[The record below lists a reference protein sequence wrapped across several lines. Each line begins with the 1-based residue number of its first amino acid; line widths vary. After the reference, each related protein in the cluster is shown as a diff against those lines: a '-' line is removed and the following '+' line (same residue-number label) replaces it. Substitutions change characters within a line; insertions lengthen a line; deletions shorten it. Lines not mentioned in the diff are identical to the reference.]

1 MIINA
6 TWTMYDDKLNERSAA
21 LQANAVLA
29 GQTLSVQGNL
39 VTNWDIAEVANWLV
53 AIGYKDLV
61 PLFHQSNIN
70 GVALSRL
77 DDRLLREM
85 GVVNVGT
92 RLQFLNEVV
101 KVQAIAR
108 SQWRNHVVWND
119 VEYRP
124 KCCFYMCTW
133 SFPCCCMETFCF
145 GPPSQYTLTNGRIN
159 VLRAKSS
166 APCVLLNC
174 CFGYGIQS
182 DNTDLTLIH
191 DVDCVGETSFFGDPA
206 GFVIISTMD
215 GKQSQLKLR
224 STDVQKVTSIIN
236 NIREEAIVS
245 HQTLT
250 PSIDNGPA

>member
-1 MIINA
+1 MNNK
-6 TWTMYDDKLNERSAA
+6 YDSLNEQSAA
-21 LQANAVLA
+21 IKANEVLA
-29 GQTLSVQGNL
+29 GQTFSLGGNL
-39 VTNWDIAEVANWLV
+39 VTNWDINEVSNWLV

-77 DDRLLREM
+77 DDRLLKEI
-85 GVVNVGT
+85 GVLNVGT

-108 SQWRNHVVWND
+108 SQWRNHLVWSD

-124 KCCFYMCTW
+124 NCCYYMCPW
-133 SFPCCCMETFCF
+133 SFPCCCLETMCY
-145 GPPSQYTLTNGRIN
+145 GPPSTYSLTNGRIN

-166 APCVLLNC
+166 APGVCVLC
-174 CFGYGIQS
+174 TACFGYGIAS

-191 DVDCVGETSFFGDPA
+191 DIDCVGSTSYWGEPP

-215 GKQSQLKLR
+215 GKQSSLKLR
-224 STDVQKVTSIIN
+224 SSEVQKVTSIMN

-250 PSIDNGPA
+250 PSIDLVLA

>member
-1 MIINA
+1 MNRS
-6 TWTMYDDKLNERSAA
+6 YDKLNEQAA
-21 LQANAVLA
+21 AAQASELIA
-29 GQTLSVQGNL
+29 GQTLATGGNL
-39 VTNWDIAEVANWLV
+39 VTNWDIAEVSNWLV
-53 AIGYKDLV
+53 TIGYKDLV

-77 DDRLLREM
+77 DDRLLKEI

-92 RLQFLNEVV
+92 RLQFLNEIV
-101 KVQAIAR
+101 KVQAVAR

-124 KCCFYMCTW
+124 NCCFYMCPW
-133 SFPCCCMETFCF
+133 SFPFCCCETFCF
-145 GPPSQYTLTNGRIN
+145 GPPSQYTLTNGRVN

-166 APCVLLNC
+166 APCVALNC

-191 DVDCVGETSFFGDPA
+191 DVDCVASTSCFGEPTGL
-206 GFVIISTMD
+206 VIISTMD
-215 GKQSQLKLR
+215 GKQAQLKLR
-224 STDVQKVTSIIN
+224 SSEVQKVTSIMN

-250 PSIDNGPA
+250 PSIDNSAVALP